1 MKFIMNKSM
10 TSLFSSPTITLW
22 MAALKSIFTFLDIGY
37 KTSKQFR
44 EESLRKNPCPLSP
57 SECLRQPSEVSLSKT
72 KWNNIQKNTVYFSLT
87 SANREK
93 RKNKKMAKQFYFVVI
108 TMSSNN
114 RILQTLFNPII
125 VFESPTMVGV
135 STFYKH
141 LE

>member
-1 MKFIMNKSM
+1 M
-10 TSLFSSPTITLW
+10 TTFSTKRVLTP
-22 MAALKSIFTFLDIGY
+22 ALRSV
-37 KTSKQFR
+37 SKQDKMKQYSKEHCLLFIDKCKQ
-44 EESLRKNPCPLSP
+44 RKD
-57 SECLRQPSEVSLSKT
+57 
-72 KWNNIQKNTVYFSLT
+72 
-87 SANREK
+87 
-93 RKNKKMAKQFYFVVI
+93 KKLDKQFYFVTI

>member
-1 MKFIMNKSM
+1 MPSFAEQVA
-10 TSLFSSPTITLW
+10 TP
-22 MAALKSIFTFLDIGY
+22 ALRSV
-37 KTSKQFR
+37 SKQD
-44 EESLRKNPCPLSP
+44 KM
-57 SECLRQPSEVSLSKT
+57 KH
-72 KWNNIQKNTVYFSLT
+72 IQKNTFYFSLT

-93 RKNKKMAKQFYFVVI
+93 RKNKKMVKQFYFVAI
-108 TMSSNN
+108 SMSSNN

>member
-1 MKFIMNKSM
+1 MK
-10 TSLFSSPTITLW
+10 
-22 MAALKSIFTFLDIGY
+22 
-37 KTSKQFR
+37 QH
-44 EESLRKNPCPLSP
+44 
-57 SECLRQPSEVSLSKT
+57 
-72 KWNNIQKNTVYFSLT
+72 QKNTVYFSLT

-93 RKNKKMAKQFYFVVI
+93 RKDKKMAKQFYFVAI

>member
-1 MKFIMNKSM
+1 MPPSAERVLMPDLRSV
-10 TSLFSSPTITLW
+10 
-22 MAALKSIFTFLDIGY
+22 
-37 KTSKQFR
+37 SKQDKMKQY
-44 EESLRKNPCPLSP
+44 S
-57 SECLRQPSEVSLSKT
+57 
-72 KWNNIQKNTVYFSLT
+72 KNTVYFSLT

-93 RKNKKMAKQFYFVVI
+93 RKDKKMAKQFYFVAI